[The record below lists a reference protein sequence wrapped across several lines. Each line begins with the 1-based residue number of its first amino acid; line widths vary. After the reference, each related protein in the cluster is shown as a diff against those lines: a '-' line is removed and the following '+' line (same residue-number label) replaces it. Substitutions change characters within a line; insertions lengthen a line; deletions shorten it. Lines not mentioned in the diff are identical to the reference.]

1 MWTTLGRVVAEH
13 PWRVIA
19 AWMVAITVLAVT
31 APSKRDVNRI
41 EPRSLLPQDT
51 LYNQSLDL
59 ERRAFPQLA
68 SRTRTVL
75 VFEAIDRLAP
85 EHVQYLTR
93 LSNKL
98 VDAVDDAGLSVQSPF
113 LNPLIAP
120 RLMSADGQSAMIA
133 INSDTNYLTQRSVDQ
148 VNQIDALARDGLPDE
163 LRYELTGEG
172 GLGRDLVAVSEAA
185 FRRTTKVTLAALIV
199 ILALVYRAPIAASAP
214 LVAIGSSVVAALYL
228 LSHMTRLG
236 WGLGAIEKTLVVVLL
251 FGSGTDYALFWISS
265 FRERFGELAD
275 AVRAAI
281 AATADV
287 GPAIFGSAAT
297 TIGGVLMLVFAD
309 LLPSHNAGRSL
320 ALALSVSLFAALTL
334 IPAFAVVTRRVL
346 FWPFSSVTPRTGRA
360 RVRGFWQRVGNGVSQ
375 RPVATLIALL
385 LPLGVFAWLGWHATY
400 TYDAL
405 GVIPDQT
412 GTARGRAMLE
422 RHFRASQLFSWN
434 LMIQSPAIG
443 DDTSQAALWSEQ
455 LQRRIIEVDGAVD
468 VWSIAAPLGRDD
480 PVSAAAATSWAR
492 DRAAAFYVSPTEH
505 VMRFEIMQDSPAL
518 SSRAMYECEQV
529 LSIARDWS
537 AQKISPDAVIR
548 ATGLT
553 PYILDVRA
561 VADADHLRVVTL
573 VIVAILVIV
582 TLILRRVT
590 PALII
595 LCGSLLAYL
604 ATVGLTSLFF
614 VHVTGAEGI
623 DWKVRLFSFVILVA
637 VGQDYGI
644 FVITRLY
651 RQRETQSPAAAV
663 RGAMS
668 KSGAVVTSCGLIM
681 AATMGSLGATGL
693 PFFQELGMAF
703 GVGVMIDAVLI
714 CAIGVPATQLVI
726 DRCIARRQPFESTDA

>member
-19 AWMVAITVLAVT
+19 AWIVVITVLAVT
-31 APSKRDVNRI
+31 APSKRDVNRV
-41 EPRSLLPQDT
+41 EPRSLLPRDT
-51 LYNQSLDL
+51 PYNQSLEL

-75 VFEAIDRLAP
+75 VFEADDRLAP

-98 VDAVDDAGLSVQSPF
+98 VGAADDAGLSVQSPF

-120 RLMSADGQSAMIA
+120 RLMSADGRSAMIA
-133 INSDTNYLTQRSVDQ
+133 VNSDTNYLTQRSVDQ
-148 VNQIDALARDGLPDE
+148 VNKIDALARDGRPDG

-275 AVRAAI
+275 AIPAAI

-297 TIGGVLMLVFAD
+297 TIGGLLMLVFAD

-320 ALALSVSLFAALTL
+320 ALALTVSLIAALTL
-334 IPAFAVVTRRVL
+334 IPAFAIATHRIL
-346 FWPFSSVTPRTGRA
+346 FWPFSSTVSRPARAETGGIWR
-360 RVRGFWQRVGNGVSQ
+360 RVGYGVSR
-375 RPVATLIALL
+375 RPVATLIALV
-385 LPLGVFAWLGWHATY
+385 LPLGAFAWLGWNATY

-405 GVIPDQT
+405 GVIPDAT

-422 RHFRASQLFSWN
+422 RHFKVSQLFSWN

-443 DDTSQAALWSEQ
+443 DDTAQAAQWSEQ
-455 LQRRIIEVDGAVD
+455 LQQRIAEMDGTVD
-468 VWSIAAPLGRDD
+468 VWSIAAPLGMDN
-480 PVSAAAATSWAR
+480 PMSVAAAQRWAR
-492 DRAAAFYVSPTEH
+492 DRAAAFYVSPAEQ

-518 SSRAMYECEQV
+518 SSRAMHQCEHV
-529 LSIARDWS
+529 LSIVHDWS
-537 AQKISPDAVIR
+537 VENISTDAVIR

-582 TLILRRVT
+582 TLILRRIT

-614 VHVTGAEGI
+614 VHVIGTEGI

-651 RQRETQSPAAAV
+651 RQRETQPPAAAV
-663 RGAMS
+663 RSAMS
-668 KSGAVVTSCGLIM
+668 RSGAVVTSCGLIM

-703 GVGVMIDAVLI
+703 GVGVMIDAVLV
-714 CAIGVPATQLVI
+714 CAIGVPAIQLVI
-726 DRCIARRQPFESTDA
+726 DRFFTRRQPFEPSDA